1 MTMTDGADIVRGL
14 PGLVR
19 VAASASWR
27 AVSWTV
33 NSSVGV
39 STELVRRAMS
49 GEPPAQV
56 LADMSAEFRS
66 FARHALGLAD
76 DNGAGNRFPR
86 TLSSGS
92 AASGAS
98 SSEDLRERGESL
110 LRQSADVTVTE
121 EGHPAYARIL
131 SELTP
136 DEARILRFLY
146 LNGPQPAVDVRTN
159 RPLGIGS
166 ELVAGGLSMIAE
178 HAGCR
183 HVDRIHPYLTNLNR
197 LGLIEFS
204 KEQVENPNRYQLIEA
219 QPKVAEVLRRAG
231 RAPRTVH
238 RSIHLN
244 AFGQD
249 FVLTCLPVDGPRAES
264 GLAD

>member
-1 MTMTDGADIVRGL
+1 MTDGAEFVRGL

-19 VAASASWR
+19 VTANASWR
-27 AVSWTV
+27 ALSWTV
-33 NSSVGV
+33 TSSVGV
-39 STELVRRAMS
+39 GTDIVRRTMS

-56 LADMSAEFRS
+56 LQEVSAEFRS
-66 FARHALGLAD
+66 FARRALGLDAD
-76 DNGAGNRFPR
+76 TDAPSGPNRLRP
-86 TLSSGS
+86 TGSTGS
-92 AASGAS
+92 AASSA
-98 SSEDLRERGESL
+98 DLRARGESL
-110 LRQSADVTVTE
+110 LRRSADVTVTE

-136 DEARILRFLY
+136 DEARILRYLH
-146 LNGPQPAVDVRTN
+146 LNGPQPALDVRTN

-166 ELVAGGLSMIAE
+166 ELVAGGLNMIAE

-183 HVDRIHPYLTNLNR
+183 HLDRIHPYLTNLNR

-204 KEQVENPNRYQLIEA
+204 KEQVDNPNRYQLIEA

-249 FVLTCLPVDGPRAES
+249 FVLTCLPVDGHGADP